1 MRLDWEP
8 QALQDLAAA
17 VAWSQR
23 QAAAVVDAMDSMALG
38 GWSLGRATL
47 TPNLRFWPVPP
58 LAVMYRVEYD
68 ALVVV
73 RVLDTRRLRER
84 P

>member
-1 MRLDWEP
+1 LRLDWELR
-8 QALQDLAAA
+8 ALEDLATA

-23 QAAAVVDAMDSMALG
+23 QAAAVVDAMESMATG
-38 GWSLGRATL
+38 GWSLGRETL
-47 TPNLRFWPVPP
+47 TPNLRCWPVAP
-58 LAVMYRVEYD
+58 LAVLYRVEHD

-73 RVLDTRRLRER
+73 RVLDTRRLQAR

>member
-8 QALQDLAAA
+8 RALDDLAAA
-17 VAWSQR
+17 VAWSR
-23 QAAAVVDAMDSMALG
+23 HQAAAVVEAMDGMAMG
-38 GWSLGRATL
+38 GWSLGRETL

-58 LAVMYRVEYD
+58 HAVIYRVEHD

-73 RVLDTRRLRER
+73 RVLDSLRLRER